1 LRAQD
6 TVYLIDGQKKICHVE
21 SITPEF
27 IIITENREEKSLARS
42 EVLLIEYKNGRGEI
56 FNLPAEN
63 LNINPDNGSIS
74 TIKKPESN
82 TNKNYVSLNTLAL
95 CNADISVFYE
105 YFPKGKVLSFGV
117 MGAYNFNIN
126 STNQNLFISVLNNGK
141 KNYDIGATINLFPFE
156 QDGDLN
162 IYLGAMIK
170 YTDLSFNLTN
180 KDTTHNANT
189 VSYLPSKG
197 YQLATMFTIGTQT
210 FINDHFY
217 IRSLA
222 GLGAFGL
229 HGAYKTEFNQ
239 EWNSNSSSK
248 NSSSPP
254 PSINFLPKIYL
265 GLNIGF
271 NF

>member
-1 LRAQD
+1 LLVTALRAQD
-6 TVYLIDGQKKICHVE
+6 AVYLIDGQKRICRVE

-27 IIITENREEKSLARS
+27 IIVTENREEKSFSRN
-42 EVLLIEYKNGRGEI
+42 EVLLIEYKNGRSEI

-63 LNINPDNGSIS
+63 LNVNPANGDIPV
-74 TIKKPESN
+74 TKKPESN
-82 TNKNYVSLNTLAL
+82 INNSYVSLNTLAL

-105 YFPKGKVLSFGV
+105 YLPKGKIFSFGV
-117 MGAYNFNIN
+117 MGAYNFNVN
-126 STNQNLFISVLNNGK
+126 STNQNLFISALNNGK
-141 KNYDIGATINLFPFE
+141 KNYDIGATINIFPFE
-156 QDGDLN
+156 QDRELT

-170 YTDLSFNLTN
+170 YTDLSFNLTS

-189 VSYLPSKG
+189 ISYTPSKG
-197 YQLATMFTIGTQT
+197 YQLATIFTIGTQT

-222 GLGAFGL
+222 GLGAFAL
-229 HGAYKTEFNQ
+229 HGAYKTEFNR
-239 EWNSNSSSK
+239 EWNSNSSS
-248 NSSSPP
+248 
-254 PSINFLPKIYL
+254 PSNINFLPKIYL